1 MGDRALLTGS
11 LTVVLAA
18 AGFGLLGPLARFAYE
33 RGVDPISFV
42 AWRAAFGALTVAVF
56 VAILRARGTPPINP
70 LRLPLRDGLA
80 LLVAAFCGLGLNL
93 AAFVAFDLTTVA
105 LVLLAFYT
113 YPAMV
118 AVVAIALGREA
129 ADRGRIAALA
139 LASAGAAFVVAG
151 SLGSTGAVSVNPA
164 GIGLGFVA
172 ALCQTLFVTISRDR
186 YRQVPTVQATLTILV
201 ITSVSCLALAVAGN
215 AAIAL
220 PLRDLPALS
229 IALVAG
235 VAAAG
240 IPSVLFLRGIRT
252 IGGTRAGILMLF
264 EPLVGVALAALLLH
278 EALTPVQALGGLGI
292 LAGAVLLQR
301 TPAETGRL
309 APPERLE
316 PAGVPAPDRS

>member
-1 MGDRALLTGS
+1 MGDRALLAGS

-18 AGFGLLGPLARFAYE
+18 AGFGLLGPLARFAYD

-80 LLVAAFCGLGLNL
+80 LLVAAFSGLGLNL

-201 ITSVSCLALAVAGN
+201 ITSLSCLALAIAGN
-215 AAIAL
+215 APIAL

-235 VAAAG
+235 GAAAG
-240 IPSVLFLRGIRT
+240 IQVLARDLVVLLAALFGGAFAFLVGSI
-252 IGGTRAGILMLF
+252 
-264 EPLVGVALAALLLH
+264 VGVALAALLLH

-292 LAGAVLLQR
+292 LAGALLLQR
-301 TPAETGRL
+301 TPGG
-309 APPERLE
+309 APDAPVAERLE
-316 PAGVPAPDRS
+316 PAAVPSVDRT